1 MFYWIDM
8 ETVTIRDIHLLDGS
22 AYVDKLGRSDVEY
35 LYNDLVDEMY
45 LLGWSIDVWDYDYMD
60 RLDIELGS
68 CTNADITNSSMM
80 RDKFVYDLVH
90 CINDILDKRE

>member
-1 MFYWIDM
+1 M
-8 ETVTIRDIHLLDGS
+8 EIVTIRDVHLLDGS
-22 AYVDKLGRSDVEY
+22 VYIDKLCRSDVEY

-60 RLDIELGS
+60 RLDIELERN
-68 CTNADITNSSMM
+68 TNADITNSSMM

-90 CINDILDKRE
+90 CINDILDKKK

>member
-1 MFYWIDM
+1 M
-8 ETVTIRDIHLLDGS
+8 EIVTIRDVHLLDGS
-22 AYVDKLGRSDVEY
+22 VYIDKLGRSDVEY

-60 RLDIELGS
+60 RLDIKLERN
-68 CTNADITNSSMM
+68 TNADITNSSMM

-90 CINDILDKRE
+90 CINDILDKKK

>member
-1 MFYWIDM
+1 M
-8 ETVTIRDIHLLDGS
+8 ESITIKDVHILCGS
-22 AYVDKLGRSDVEY
+22 VYIDKLGRSDVEY

-60 RLDIELGS
+60 RLDIELERN
-68 CTNADITNSSMM
+68 TNADITNSIMM

-90 CINDILDKRE
+90 CINDILDKKK

>member
-1 MFYWIDM
+1 M
-8 ETVTIRDIHLLDGS
+8 EIVTIRDVHLLDGS
-22 AYVDKLGRSDVEY
+22 VYIDKLSRSDVEY

-60 RLDIELGS
+60 RLDIELERN
-68 CTNADITNSSMM
+68 TNADITNSSMM

-90 CINDILDKRE
+90 CINDILDKKK